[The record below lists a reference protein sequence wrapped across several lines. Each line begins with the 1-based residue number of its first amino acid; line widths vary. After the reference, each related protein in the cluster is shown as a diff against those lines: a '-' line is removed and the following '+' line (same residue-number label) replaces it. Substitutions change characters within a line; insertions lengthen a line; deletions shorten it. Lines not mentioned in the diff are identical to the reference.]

1 MLNEFSPLIEL
12 GLTLATDSMIVEGK
26 LTTRRTRL
34 TDLLNDPNNDYLIL
48 NDPVFLELGNRRL
61 LGKGAVAQIRMSDV
75 LFVHASDPTESTG
88 VERMPKK
95 PVKATLQ
102 LPPFTIDGTIYL
114 PHEADLRMA
123 LAAYGDKWEPVTGA
137 TYRAYGVAEGLRTV
151 DLLVVN
157 HARAHVSVAA
167 GVAWEADGAPARGAS
182 NPW

>member
-1 MLNEFSPLIEL
+1 MLTDFSPVIQL
-12 GLTLATDSMIVEGK
+12 GLTLATDSLIVEGK

-48 NDPVFLELGNRRL
+48 NDPVFLELGSRRL
-61 LGKGAVAQIRMSDV
+61 LSKGDVAQVRMSDV
-75 LFVHASDPTESTG
+75 LFVHASDPTESNSP
-88 VERMPKK
+88 ERMPKK

-102 LPPFTIDGTIYL
+102 LPPFTIEGTIYL

-123 LAAYGDKWEPVTGA
+123 LAAYDDKWEPVTGA
-137 TYRAYGVAEGLRTV
+137 TYRAYGVAEGVRSV

-167 GVAWEADGAPARGAS
+167 GVTWEAEGAPSHGDS